1 MVQLSNEVFAA
12 RRAQWLA
19 ELSGALGEAR
29 RLMRELDFADARGEA
44 IELCSQIDALRR
56 EVDAMQLRRV
66 SRDPAHHDPEWM
78 KSPWHPAD
86 PVSVAE
92 PRPPKSGAG
101 CEFQVDA

>member
-29 RLMRELDFADARGEA
+29 RLMQELDLQEA
-44 IELCSQIDALRR
+44 GFEAMELYFQIDALRR
-56 EVDAMQLRRV
+56 EVDAMRLKRV
-66 SRDPAHHDPEWM
+66 SRDTADFGPEWM

-86 PVSVAE
+86 PA
-92 PRPPKSGAG
+92 PPKSGAG
-101 CEFQVDA
+101 WEVQVDA

>member
-19 ELSGALGEAR
+19 ELSGALAEAR
-29 RLMRELDFADARGEA
+29 RLMREFDLDEA
-44 IELCSQIDALRR
+44 GFEAMELCFQIDALRR

-66 SRDPAHHDPEWM
+66 RRAAYNDPEWM
-78 KSPWHPAD
+78 KSPWHSAD
-86 PVSVAE
+86 PASVAA

-101 CEFQVDA
+101 CEVQVDA